1 MNKKAKILLIDD
13 EPDILHVVGFLLRTE
28 GFDVEI
34 ANSGEEALHLLSQTT
49 YDLAVSDYL
58 MPQMDGI
65 QLLQKVRGKKDYT
78 PFIFFSGNADNTH
91 ELKMSGLGAYQ
102 MLPKSQVKNLAV
114 VIANT
119 LKSDAELK
127 RINSNHTE
135 EQDEF
140 LELLHSA

>member
-1 MNKKAKILLIDD
+1 MSNKPKILLIDD

-28 GFDVEI
+28 GFDVET
-34 ANSGEEALHLLSQTT
+34 ASSGEQAIQMLSQTT
-49 YDLAVSDYL
+49 YDLTVSDYL
-58 MPQMDGI
+58 MPNMDGI

-102 MLPKSQVKNLAV
+102 MLPKSQVRNLAA
-114 VIANT
+114 VITNT
-119 LKSDAELK
+119 LKSDAEFKQIGLGETK
-127 RINSNHTE
+127 

>member
-1 MNKKAKILLIDD
+1 MSIKPKILLIDD
-13 EPDILHVVGFLLRTE
+13 EPDILHVVGYLLRTE
-28 GFDVEI
+28 GFNVET
-34 ANSGEEALHLLSQTT
+34 ASSGEQAILMLSQSS

-58 MPQMDGI
+58 MPSMDGI

-102 MLPKSQVKNLAV
+102 MLPKSQVRNLAA
-114 VIANT
+114 VITST
-119 LKSDAELK
+119 LKSDANFKL
-127 RINSNHTE
+127 INSNKTE
-135 EQDEF
+135 EQEEF

>member
-1 MNKKAKILLIDD
+1 MKPKILLIDD
-13 EPDILHVVGFLLRTE
+13 EPDILHVVSFLLRTE
-28 GFDVEI
+28 GFDVET
-34 ANSGEEALHLLSQTT
+34 ASSAEQALQMLSQTT

-58 MPQMDGI
+58 MPSMDGI

-91 ELKMSGLGAYQ
+91 ELKMTGLGAYQ

-114 VIANT
+114 VISST
-119 LKSDAELK
+119 LKSDAEFK
-127 RINSNHTE
+127 QIISNKTE